1 MNRDEAVQLLDQHLS
16 ADNLKKHCL
25 AAEAIMRRLAEELGE
40 DPEAWGMAG
49 LLHDIDFEETQ
60 HTPDRH
66 ALVAEG
72 VLRDAGVGEEVV
84 DAIKH
89 HNAEE
94 LGIERSARFHHALAA
109 AETITGLIVAAAL
122 VHPEKKLAHVKASSV
137 KKRMKKKDFARAVN
151 RETIMECEKLGLPL
165 DRFVEISLEAMRGI
179 SEDLGL

>member
-1 MNRDEAVQLLDQHLS
+1 MNRNEALGLLEKHLS

-25 AAEAIMRRLAEELGE
+25 AAEAIMRRLAVELGE
-40 DPEAWGMAG
+40 DAEAWGLAG

-60 HTPDRH
+60 HSPDRH

-72 VLRDAGVGEEVV
+72 ALRDAGVGEDVV

-94 LGIERSARFHHALAA
+94 LGLERSTRFHHALAA
-109 AETITGLIVAAAL
+109 AETITGLIVATAL
-122 VHPEKKLAHVKASSV
+122 VYPDKKVAQVKPSSV
-137 KKRMKKKDFARAVN
+137 KKRMKKKDFARAVS
-151 RETIMECEKLGLPL
+151 RETIMECEKLGLSL
-165 DRFVEISLEAMRGI
+165 DRFIEISLDAMRDI